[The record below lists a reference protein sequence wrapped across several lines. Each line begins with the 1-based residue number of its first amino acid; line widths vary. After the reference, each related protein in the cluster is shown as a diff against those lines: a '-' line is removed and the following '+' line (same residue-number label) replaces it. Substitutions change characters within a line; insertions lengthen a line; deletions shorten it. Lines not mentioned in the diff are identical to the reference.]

1 MTHFEFN
8 RRTMMGERNPERSL
22 RAGAK
27 VVTFHVT
34 DEPGSND
41 FAFFR
46 TGTDPQ
52 TMTRFSATGTY
63 DAMTVNNIVAYFR
76 RNSILTFGLVPRLLN
91 EQPMDTR
98 VPPMCA
104 ANDVN
109 YLPRCV
115 IEANG
120 GAYIPLR
127 QLSASTPAAARMAF
141 EADVD
146 AAMGRIVD
154 AIAGA
159 ASQFRLNRSPITSTI
174 KVRVRGMDVPRN
186 RAEGFDYDPGARS
199 IIFFGNRYRPMRG
212 DEVVISYRVWEG
224 SLG

>member
-1 MTHFEFN
+1 
-8 RRTMMGERNPERSL
+8 
-22 RAGAK
+22 
-27 VVTFHVT
+27 
-34 DEPGSND
+34 
-41 FAFFR
+41 
-46 TGTDPQ
+46 
-52 TMTRFSATGTY
+52 
-63 DAMTVNNIVAYFR
+63 
-76 RNSILTFGLVPRLLN
+76 
-91 EQPMDTR
+91 
-98 VPPMCA
+98 
-104 ANDVN
+104 
-109 YLPRCV
+109 V

-127 QLSASTPAAARMAF
+127 QITAATPAATRMAF

-146 AAMGRIVD
+146 AAMTRIVD

-186 RAEGFDYDPGARS
+186 RAEGFDYDAASRS
-199 IIFFGNRYRPMRG
+199 IIFFGARYRPMRG